1 MNWIKGPIAVGI
13 SYATY
18 DNFRDFL
25 RAIVVKYS
33 NKAENKPLYINKN

>member
-18 DNFRDFL
+18 DNIRDLL
-25 RAIVVKYS
+25 RTVVVKYS
-33 NKAENKPLYINKN
+33 TKAEHKPLYISKN